1 MASAAASIRL
11 ALHSDEP
18 EAVMLT
24 AEDNK
29 LLTEAGPGTPMGE
42 LLRRFWIPALLTE
55 ELPGPDCPPVKVTMM
70 GEPLLA
76 FRDTDGRVGLIDQ
89 HCPHRGANLWLGR
102 NEECGIRC
110 VYHGWKF
117 DVDGNCVDMPTS
129 YPDLNAKDQIKIKS
143 YPTREWGDIVWA
155 YMGPKTEQL
164 PELPDLEFALV
175 PPTHRYVSKKWQ
187 DCNWVQALEGSIDT
201 AHFTF
206 AHLTFDKDEN
216 EALDIAQHLVKPVAR
231 LNMDHVRWIAEDP
244 RPVIKVEEHE
254 AGLVVGGGR
263 RTDNDD
269 VYWRI
274 AQFLMPVHTFAPNAM
289 PGENISG
296 QSFVPFTDTNCWIF
310 TYAWNPDRPLTE
322 AEREGFRKGN
332 GVVSEVDENY
342 VPLRSKANN
351 YLIDR
356 QLQKTS
362 NYTGIR
368 GISEQDAAV
377 QDSQGEIVD
386 RTKEHLGPTDLGIMR
401 FRKYIMDAAKAL
413 QGGTE
418 PPSVN
423 AADKYAV
430 RSGAII
436 INNTS
441 LSDVM
446 TERFGNPSG
455 FVGRSNQ
462 NPKAAE

>member
-1 MASAAASIRL
+1 
-11 ALHSDEP
+11 
-18 EAVMLT
+18 MLS

-29 LLTEAGPGTPMGE
+29 LLTEAGSGTPMGE
-42 LLRRFWIPALLTE
+42 LLRRFWMPALLSE
-55 ELPGPDCPPVKVTMM
+55 ELPEPDCTPVKITMM

-76 FRDTDGRVGLIDQ
+76 FRDSEGRIGIIDQ

-143 YPTREWGDIVWA
+143 YPAREWGDIVWA
-155 YMGPKTEQL
+155 YMGPKTDEL
-164 PELPDLEFALV
+164 PELPDLEFALL
-175 PPTHRYVSKKWQ
+175 PPSHRYVSKKWQ

-206 AHLTFDKDEN
+206 AHLTFEKSES
-216 EALDIAQHLVKPVAR
+216 EALDIARHLVKPVAR
-231 LNMDHVRWIAEDP
+231 LDMNHVRWIAEDP
-244 RPVIKVEEHE
+244 RPIIKVEEHD

-269 VYWRI
+269 IYWRI
-274 AQFLMPVHTFAPNAM
+274 AQYLMPVHTFAPNAM

-296 QSFVPFTDTNCWIF
+296 QSFVPFADTNCWIF
-310 TYAWNPDRPLTE
+310 TYVWNPDRPLTA
-322 AEREGFRKGN
+322 AEREGFRNGN
-332 GVVSEVDENY
+332 GVIAEVDENY

-351 YLIDR
+351 YMIDR

-401 FRKYIMDAAKAL
+401 FRKCIMEAAKSL
-413 QGGTE
+413 QDGQE
-418 PPSVN
+418 PSAVL

-446 TERFGNPSG
+446 TERFGSPSG
-455 FVGRSNQ
+455 FVGRT
-462 NPKAAE
+462 NPTPTAAE

>member
-1 MASAAASIRL
+1 
-11 ALHSDEP
+11 
-18 EAVMLT
+18 MLS

-29 LLTEAGPGTPMGE
+29 LLTEAGPETPMGE
-42 LLRRFWIPALLTE
+42 LLRRFWIPVLLTE
-55 ELPGPDCPPVKVTMM
+55 EIPEPDCPPVRITAM

-76 FRDTDGRVGLIDQ
+76 FRDTEGRIGIIDQ

-129 YPDLNAKDQIKIKS
+129 YPDLNAKDKIKIKS
-143 YPTREWGDIVWA
+143 YPAREWGDIVWA
-155 YMGPKTEQL
+155 FMGPKTDQL

-175 PPTHRYVSKKWQ
+175 PPSHRYVSKKWQ

-206 AHLTFDKDEN
+206 AHLTFEKGES
-216 EALDIAQHLVKPVAR
+216 EPLDIAQHLVKPVAR
-231 LNMDHVRWIAEDP
+231 LDMNHVRWIAEDP
-244 RPVIKVEEHE
+244 RPVIKVEEHD
-254 AGLVVGGGR
+254 AGLIVGGGR

-296 QSFVPFTDTNCWIF
+296 QSFVPYSDTNCWIF
-310 TYAWNPDRPLTE
+310 TYVWNPDRPLTE

-332 GVVSEVDENY
+332 GVISEVDQNY
-342 VPLRSKANN
+342 VPLRTKAND

-368 GISEQDAAV
+368 GIAEQDAAV

-401 FRKYIMDAAKAL
+401 FRKYILDAAKAL
-413 QGGTE
+413 QNGEE
-418 PPSVN
+418 PRAVN

-436 INNTS
+436 VNNTS

-446 TERFGNPSG
+446 TERFGHPSG
-455 FVGRSNQ
+455 FVGRSNS
-462 NPKAAE
+462 NPTAAE